1 MRRDFPGLRRRSL
14 GGEQFGSRQCRRRV
28 ADGKEHE
35 RPPQQRDGLRVPR
48 IQCFQVQGERQIDF
62 DSISRLENLGE
73 PTLFFWDRAVPVV
86 DLRSIRLRDRVV
98 ICRFNVRGS
107 RLN

>member
-48 IQCFQVQGERQIDF
+48 IQCFQVQGERQIVF
-62 DSISRLENLGE
+62 APLAESESGGLEKG
-73 PTLFFWDRAVPVV
+73 
-86 DLRSIRLRDRVV
+86 LRIASP
-98 ICRFNVRGS
+98 
-107 RLN
+107 